1 MLAQPVIIA
10 PSGQI
15 VAQAI
20 TTGDEVVVARLDLD
34 YCDFYKKTVF
44 DFARYR
50 VPEAY
55 RLITERPK
63 QDES

>member
-1 MLAQPVIIA
+1 MIVA

-20 TTGDEVVVARLDLD
+20 TTGDEVILARLDLD

-44 DFARYR
+44 DFDRYR

-55 RLITERPK
+55 RLITERRGAEPPP
-63 QDES
+63 ET